1 MMKRILCVM
10 LLSVMT
16 ILGFMDKPCA
26 SKMISAMNHNNWQ
39 SFILSVG
46 NITSARM
53 STYNSKL
60 NATLVVDF
68 F

>member
-26 SKMISAMNHNNWQ
+26 SKMISTMNHNNWQ
-39 SFILSVG
+39 SFILRECPAYTLLYQFSPKDTG
-46 NITSARM
+46 Q
-53 STYNSKL
+53 SK
-60 NATLVVDF
+60 VK
-68 F
+68 